1 MNDFLSHLVAKSVG
15 ATDVILPRP
24 ASLFETA
31 VPGTAVSG
39 TAVTTADAA
48 TLEEETILEPSP
60 AKPRRRASA
69 RPSSTITPSLSP
81 AEDTAHSMAMPPAG
95 QEAASFTSPPLPD
108 WVNQLRQKVA
118 ALSETAVHPMT
129 TPSAVFASP
138 APERPPLQPGTAR
151 PPHRPASPET
161 EATPPPPAPATA
173 PFIMERVITE
183 TRLVERAEPSQT
195 RPPQAEQPAIVPAVT
210 TVPTPSSE
218 PLPDRE
224 QPAAVQKI
232 IVTQTRP
239 FTPPQTPAP
248 LPPPTP
254 AAAAASPA
262 PAIHVTIGR
271 VEVRATPPAA
281 KERPHRSQSP
291 VMSLDDYL
299 RQRAK
304 GEAT

>member
-31 VPGTAVSG
+31 VPGTAVPG

-48 TLEEETILEPSP
+48 NFEEETILESSP

-81 AEDTAHSMAMPPAG
+81 AEDTAHSMMMPPAV
-95 QEAASFTSPPLPD
+95 S
-108 WVNQLRQKVA
+108 
-118 ALSETAVHPMT
+118 
-129 TPSAVFASP
+129 ASP
-138 APERPPLQPGTAR
+138 APERLPLQPGTAR
-151 PPHRPASPET
+151 PPHRPVSPET
-161 EATPPPPAPATA
+161 EATLPPAPAITPLMA
-173 PFIMERVITE
+173 ERVITE
-183 TRLVERAEPSQT
+183 TRLVERAEPPQT
-195 RPPQAEQPAIVPAVT
+195 RPPKAEQPA
-210 TVPTPSSE
+210 TVPPITTIPAPAPSSSG
-218 PLPDRE
+218 PLLDRE
-224 QPAAVQKI
+224 RSAATQKI
-232 IVTQTRP
+232 IVTKTRP

-248 LPPPTP
+248 LPSPPP
-254 AAAAASPA
+254 AAAAAPPA